1 MNFVD
6 YLFNNKEIKNKTAII
21 DSFNNKYTYSEIYE
35 SIVKLSNYINN
46 NIVDDKII
54 VFSDNSIFS
63 IITTFSIIKS
73 YHTCIPLNP
82 DISNSELNYILN
94 NSKCTHIFCE
104 KKYMDRF
111 SPNLNLYTESILDM
125 LKFSEY
131 TYQDKYIMKHNDS
144 ISASL
149 ILFTS
154 GSTGLPKGV
163 MLTNENLIY
172 SVDSSVDMIKI
183 VDTDILL
190 YIIPYYHIYGFILL
204 CLVLKSF
211 GSIVIS
217 KSSLFSSSI
226 LNVIREN
233 SCSVFP
239 GVPSSYNILFENDK
253 FSNRYLP
260 TLTTFICTAGVLPE
274 NFTQNILDRFP
285 KCEFYNIYGQTEA
298 GGPIAISNSE
308 ILKKNSKTIGLSVK
322 NINVNI
328 LSENGN
334 ICNPGEVGEIVVSGK
349 NISKQYFNDNKE
361 SNKVFAKNMLYT
373 KDLATMDSNGYIY
386 YLGRKRNIIKS
397 SGYRFN
403 ALEVEN
409 VLKQIPQVKD
419 VSVIGVNDDILG
431 EAVKAFIILSENNK
445 SLTEKE
451 ILNFCTKKLPKYKI
465 PKYIQFVNDIPTN
478 NMGKVM
484 YKSLESNLN

>member
-1 MNFVD
+1 MN
-6 YLFNNKEIKNKTAII
+6 
-21 DSFNNKYTYSEIYE
+21 
-35 SIVKLSNYINN
+35 LSNYINN

-125 LKFSEY
+125 LKFNKCAC
-131 TYQDKYIMKHNDS
+131 QDNYIIKHNDS
-144 ISASL
+144 IFTSL

-163 MLTNENLIY
+163 VLTNENLIY
-172 SVDSSVDMIKI
+172 SVDSSVDMIHI

-217 KSSLFSSSI
+217 KNSLFSNSI
-226 LNVIREN
+226 LNVIREY

-239 GVPSSYNILFENDK
+239 GVPSSYNIMFENSR
-253 FSNRYLP
+253 FSNNFLP
-260 TLTTFICTAGVLPE
+260 TLTTFICTSGVLPE
-274 NFTQNILDRFP
+274 NFSQEILNRFP

-308 ILKKNSKTIGLSVK
+308 MLKKNSSTIGVPVK
-322 NINVNI
+322 NINVQI
-328 LSENGN
+328 LSEDSK
-334 ICNPGEVGEIVVSGK
+334 ICHSGEVGELVVSGK
-349 NISKQYFNDNKE
+349 NISKQYFNDNEE
-361 SNKVFAKNMLYT
+361 SNKVFVNNTLHT
-373 KDLATMDSNGYIY
+373 KDLVTMDDNGYIY
-386 YLGRKRNIIKS
+386 YLGRKRNIIKV

-403 ALEVEN
+403 ALEIEN
-409 VLKQIPQVKD
+409 VLNQIPQVKD
-419 VSVIGVNDDILG
+419 VSVIGVSDDVLG
-431 EAVKAFIILSENNK
+431 EAVKAFVILAENDK

-451 ILNFCTKKLPKYKI
+451 ILNFCTKKLPIYKI
-465 PKYIQFVNDIPTN
+465 PKYIQFVDNIPTN

-484 YKSLESNLN
+484 YKSLESNFK